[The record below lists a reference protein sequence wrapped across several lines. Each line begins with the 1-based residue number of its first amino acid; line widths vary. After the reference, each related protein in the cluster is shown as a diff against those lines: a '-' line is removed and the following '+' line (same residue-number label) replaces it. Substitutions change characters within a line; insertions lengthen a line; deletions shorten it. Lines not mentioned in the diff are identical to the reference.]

1 MCPPPTGPPSP
12 SPPWWR
18 PRCTSSCPPSPW
30 RSCSCRTGTSPRCP
44 SLLASPG
51 PVVGRGG
58 DGTALGDGG
67 SAVSGA
73 VCSAAV
79 CVGWS
84 APPFP
89 R

>member
-1 MCPPPTGPPSP
+1 MCPPPTGPLSP
-12 SPPWWR
+12 SPPR
-18 PRCTSSCPPSPW
+18 PRPRRAGPRSPSTRPSSP
-30 RSCSCRTGTSPRCP
+30 RRTGTCSRRP

-58 DGTALGDGG
+58 DGAAVGDGW
-67 SAVSGA
+67 SAVLGA

-79 CVGWS
+79 RVGWS